1 MNYGDG
7 NLPQKKNEHF
17 MGASEFGFKSLRN
30 MMQQMDSL
38 FSQFF
43 NQLDNHLPFN
53 SFQIDTHETDRDVI
67 VEAKLP
73 GCKRNQIKLEIIGN
87 SLRIG
92 VEDSLHEE
100 IKYPTHTG
108 RKQFY
113 SRREQMVTLPYA
125 IPEKDTLVTFQNEI
139 LRISFPKNAV
149 QQKFLTIDE
158 Q

>member
-1 MNYGDG
+1 MTYGDS
-7 NLPQKKNEHF
+7 NLPQNKKDHF
-17 MGASEFGFKSLRN
+17 MEAPEFGFKPLWN

-43 NQLDNHLPFN
+43 NHLDNHLPLN
-53 SFQIDTHETDRDVI
+53 SFQIDTHETATDVI

-73 GCKRNQIKLEIIGN
+73 GCNRNQIKLDIIGN
-87 SLRIG
+87 VIRIG
-92 VEDSLHEE
+92 VEDSLQEE
-100 IKYPTHTG
+100 IQYPTHTG

-113 SRREQMVTLPYA
+113 SRREQMVTLPYT
-125 IPEKDTLVTFQNEI
+125 IPEQDTLVTFQNEI

-149 QQKFLTIDE
+149 QRRFLTIDD